1 MIIIITIVTFGL
13 SKLKGS
19 LMTHRGFPSL
29 KQFTLLAL
37 LLALVVGC
45 SQSGGSSASKPSDKP
60 AAKGDQVAS
69 TDTKKADSK
78 SATPAP
84 AAASKDAKSVEL
96 LNVSYDPTRELWKDV
111 NAAFAES
118 YKKDK
123 GVDVTIK
130 QSHGGSGPQARA
142 VVDGLEAD
150 VVTLAIWSDVDAVRK
165 AGLIDENWESQ
176 LPNKS
181 SPYSSTIVFVVRKG
195 NPKKVK
201 DWSDLVKDGI
211 EVITPSPKTSGNGK
225 LSFLAAWGSVSLN
238 GGKEED
244 ALKFV
249 TELYK
254 RVPVLDTGAR
264 GATTTFAQKGIGDVH
279 LTWESEA
286 VLEVKEAKGE
296 LEIVYPPVSI
306 LADPPVAV
314 VNANVKRKG
323 TEQVAKDYLN
333 FVYTEAGQEIVAK
346 HFYRPS
352 NPQVLAKH
360 AKSFPTLKLFAV
372 TDVSKGWEDA
382 QKRFFADGGVF
393 DQIYAKK

>member
-1 MIIIITIVTFGL
+1 M
-13 SKLKGS
+13 
-19 LMTHRGFPSL
+19 
-29 KQFTLLAL
+29 LAL
-37 LLALVVGC
+37 LLAMVGGC

-69 TDTKKADSK
+69 TDTKKADTK
-78 SATPAP
+78 PATPAP

-225 LSFLAAWGSVSLN
+225 LSFLAAWGSVTLN
-238 GGKEED
+238 GGKDED

-360 AKSFPTLKLFAV
+360 AASFPTLKLFAV
-372 TDVSKGWEDA
+372 TDVSKGWDDA

-393 DQIYAKK
+393 DQIYSKK

>member
-1 MIIIITIVTFGL
+1 MKTAALPRLFSYLPVL
-13 SKLKGS
+13 
-19 LMTHRGFPSL
+19 
-29 KQFTLLAL
+29 L

-45 SQSGGSSASKPSDKP
+45 SQASGTSTAKSSSNPEPKTA
-60 AAKGDQVAS
+60 G
-69 TDTKKADSK
+69 
-78 SATPAP
+78 
-84 AAASKDAKSVEL
+84 KDAKTVEL

-111 NAAFAES
+111 NAAFAEA
-118 YKKDK
+118 YKKEK
-123 GVDVTIK
+123 GVEVTIK

-195 NPKKVK
+195 NPKKIK
-201 DWSDLVKDGI
+201 DWSDLVKGDI

-225 LSFLAAWGSVSLN
+225 LSFLAAWGSVTLS
-238 GGKEED
+238 GGKEDD

-286 VLEVKEAKGE
+286 VLEVNEAKGE

-323 TEQVAKDYLN
+323 TEQIAKDYLN

-372 TDVSKGWEDA
+372 SDVSKGWEDA